1 MGAFN
6 RIGLTWSGHHSNLW
20 KKVMAG
26 EWGFRGNITTDFGQ
40 KPSSLMEPLLAY
52 EAGTT
57 MFCTSGSSFAKYLE
71 GYDIRSDLKLM
82 TNMREALHT
91 QLYNFANSA
100 AMNGLVS
107 DSKIVKVAT
116 WYDISITILIIVSAV
131 VIIGSIAMLVLGFVA
146 DKKN

>member
-1 MGAFN
+1 
-6 RIGLTWSGHHSNLW
+6 
-20 KKVMAG
+20 
-26 EWGFRGNITTDFGQ
+26 
-40 KPSSLMEPLLAY
+40 
-52 EAGTT
+52 
-57 MFCTSGSSFAKYLE
+57 
-71 GYDIRSDLKLM
+71 M

>member
-1 MGAFN
+1 ME
-6 RIGLTWSGHHSNLW
+6 
-20 KKVMAG
+20 G
-26 EWGFRGNITTDFGQ
+26 EWGFLGNVTTDFGQ
-40 KPSSLMEPLLAY
+40 KPNSLMEPLLAY

-57 MFCTSGSSFAKYLE
+57 MFCTSGTSFAKYLE

-82 TNMREALHT
+82 TNMREAIHR

-107 DSKIVKVAT
+107 DSKIVQVAT
-116 WYDISITILIIVSAV
+116 WYDIAITILIIASAV
-131 VIIGSIAMLVLGFVA
+131 VVAGCVAMLVLGFVA